1 MTQIFFFFFFFFQG
15 INVLVNLTSNGVWV
29 VSTSA
34 SSACGPGFWQLRIAV
49 AGAHRVLLLL
59 QEQHSSSTAEVVLV
73 EVLLLLL
80 VVMAAAVLTMLKSNL
95 EYIASRAV
103 AIRLRAG
110 VYNVFTW
117 KFLVWQCY
125 IEVFCGR

>member
-1 MTQIFFFFFFFFQG
+1 
-15 INVLVNLTSNGVWV
+15 LTSNGVWV